1 MKRKAEIRFCALGF
15 LCLVVIVVAAMTLS
29 ETAKGIR
36 LTEGN
41 SQMEL
46 VTAIADVVGE
56 AQPQVHA
63 GIYTMTASETEMR
76 FTDGEREIYA
86 ANCADLLHETYPQAD
101 AIYEDAIID
110 LVGEARLAALRE
122 MQMVESCGSI
132 YGRKLYALR

>member
-29 ETAKGIR
+29 ETTKGIR

-41 SQMEL
+41 SGEGNSQTEL
-46 VTAIADVVGE
+46 VTATETVMTIADVSK

-86 ANCADLLHETYPQAD
+86 ERTPNDY
-101 AIYEDAIID
+101 I
-110 LVGEARLAALRE
+110 GEAGPKGICCIAVFSANNELLWWEEIAGE
-122 MQMVESCGSI
+122 
-132 YGRKLYALR
+132 

>member
-1 MKRKAEIRFCALGF
+1 MERKAEIRFCALGF

-41 SQMEL
+41 SGEGNSQTEL
-46 VTAIADVVGE
+46 VTAIADVSE
-56 AQPQVHA
+56 TAQPQVHA

-86 ANCADLLHETYPQAD
+86 ERTPNDY
-101 AIYEDAIID
+101 I
-110 LVGEARLAALRE
+110 GEAGPKGICCIAVFGANDELLWWEEIASE
-122 MQMVESCGSI
+122 
-132 YGRKLYALR
+132 